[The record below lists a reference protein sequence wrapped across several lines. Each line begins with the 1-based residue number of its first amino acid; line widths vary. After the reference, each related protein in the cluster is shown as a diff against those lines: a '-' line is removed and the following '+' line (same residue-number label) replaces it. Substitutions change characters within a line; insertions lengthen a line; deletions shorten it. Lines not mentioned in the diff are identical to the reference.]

1 MKGQKM
7 SRSVFGI
14 DFGTGNIKIFNGIT
28 KTTLNEKDIIAI
40 KNKNQ
45 LFEVGDEAYKMYEKA
60 PDNIKVIFPIKYGVI
75 ADLKSMKML
84 FEQFYK
90 KLTGPRGSK
99 MGRFCIAVPADITE
113 VEKRA
118 FYDVVSK
125 SDIRA
130 REIKIVEKPI
140 ADAVGLGLDMTS
152 ARGNMIV
159 NIGAD
164 TTEISV
170 VSLGGIVVSRIIKL
184 GGNKLD
190 ELICDVVK
198 RKYNIYIGLKT
209 AEYIKC
215 KLSDAMYDED
225 DDEGDDDILYVYGRN
240 VITGLPSERAV
251 SKDTVYEAIKQFFD
265 DVIEAIKTLLERT
278 PPELSSDI
286 IDTGI
291 YLTGGSAAIKNLDK
305 LIAKETD
312 LKVNTTAN
320 PGETVIR
327 GISMIVSDSKFRK
340 LTYEPRESSF

>member
-1 MKGQKM
+1 M

-28 KTTLNEKDIIAI
+28 RTTLNEKDIIAI
-40 KNKNQ
+40 KDKNQ
-45 LFEVGDEAYKMYEKA
+45 LFEIGDEAYKMYEKA

-125 SDIRA
+125 SDIKA

-140 ADAVGLGLDMTS
+140 ADAVGLGIDMSS
-152 ARGNMIV
+152 AQGNMIV

-170 VSLGGIVVSRIIKL
+170 ISLGGIVVSRIIKL

-190 ELICDVVK
+190 QLICDVVK

-209 AEYIKC
+209 AEQIKC
-215 KLSDAMYDED
+215 KLSDAMYDEEEDED
-225 DDEGDDDILYVYGRN
+225 DDMLYVFGRN
-240 VITGLPSERAV
+240 VITGLPSERGV
-251 SKDTVYEAIKQFFD
+251 TKDTVYEAIKQFFD
-265 DVIEAIKTLLERT
+265 DIIESIKTLLERT
-278 PPELSSDI
+278 PPELSADI

-291 YLTGGSAAIKNLDK
+291 FLIFFSALIKNLDK
-305 LIAKETD
+305 LIARETD
-312 LKVNTTAN
+312 LKVNTVAN
-320 PGETVIR
+320 PGESVIR
-327 GISMIVSDSKFRK
+327 GISMIVSDSKYKK